1 MAWVLGLIFTDGSL
15 RKNTLSLRLIDKDVL
30 EKVANAIQ
38 YIGQIKKKKNGPSY
52 IYELY
57 INREQTAKDLRRL
70 GVHERKSFTIK
81 FPDIPSQYVRH
92 FIRGCWDGDGGITN
106 TTNTLSAQYTTGS
119 RPFLQRIV
127 AILFDQGVH
136 ITHLQRP
143 SATPPAQWVIE
154 RRHIKA
160 RYPHGKYPL
169 SIHKRRNTKAFD
181 IRVTSPDSLERLF
194 FYLYDGVDKSIY
206 MERKHKKFLSALKQ
220 VHR

>member
-1 MAWVLGLIFTDGSL
+1 M
-15 RKNTLSLRLIDKDVL
+15 
-30 EKVANAIQ
+30 EKVAHAID
-38 YIGQIKKKKNGPSY
+38 YTEDITKIKNGPSY
-52 IYELY
+52 IYVLN
-57 INREQTAKDLRRL
+57 IHRESVANDLRRL

-92 FIRGCWDGDGGITN
+92 FIRGCWDGDGGVTTSTN
-106 TTNTLSAQYTTGS
+106 NVSAHYTCGA

-127 AILFDQGVH
+127 EILFDQGLY
-136 ITHLQRP
+136 ITQLRCP
-143 SATPPAQWVIE
+143 SAIPPAQWVIE

-181 IRVTSPDSLERLF
+181 IRVTRPDSLERLVL
-194 FYLYDGVDKSIY
+194 YLYDGVDKSIY